1 MNQGFPT
8 FKNYMNRYFFFLI
21 VYTVNGS
28 RKKLLMTIVK
38 LMLVILNEWSIV
50 NFFVP
55 IVFFF
60 SFLFVE

>member
-38 LMLVILNEWSIV
+38 LMLVILNE
-50 NFFVP
+50 
-55 IVFFF
+55 
-60 SFLFVE
+60 

>member
-8 FKNYMNRYFFFLI
+8 FKNYMNQYFFFLI

-55 IVFFF
+55 IVFF

>member
-8 FKNYMNRYFFFLI
+8 FKNYMNQYFFLI